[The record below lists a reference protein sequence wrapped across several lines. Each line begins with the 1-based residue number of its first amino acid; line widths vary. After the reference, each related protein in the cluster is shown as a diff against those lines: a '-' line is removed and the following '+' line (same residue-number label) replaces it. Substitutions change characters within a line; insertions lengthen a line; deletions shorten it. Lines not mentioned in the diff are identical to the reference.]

1 MQPIRN
7 FLDRHGTNYHADWII
22 GSPAID
28 IVKTAKADKA
38 HLIVMGT
45 HGHGVIGRILMGS
58 VAQRVV
64 SSCDMPVLLV
74 K

>member
-1 MQPIRN
+1 MKRHTMN
-7 FLDRHGTNYHADWII
+7 FHTHWATGN
-22 GSPAID
+22 PAEE
-28 IVKTAKADKA
+28 IVRLATKQKV

-45 HGHGVIGRILMGS
+45 HGRGMLGQAIMGS

-64 SSCDMPVLLV
+64 ADSPTPVLLI

>member
-1 MQPIRN
+1 MT
-7 FLDRHGTNYHADWII
+7 FDAEWVV
-22 GSPAID
+22 GSAAEE
-28 IVKTAKADKA
+28 IVKASKRRKA

-45 HGHGVIGRILMGS
+45 HGHGLLGRMVMGS

-64 SSCDMPVLLV
+64 AECDMPVLLV